1 LSKGFQSLRC
11 SKKRTRFSARGTS
24 NERLRSTPSNFGF
37 KLAFGDKADPP
48 NYVGFQRDAVE
59 LHMQFQFEHE
69 MGTIRLRFL
78 VEDPDALF
86 SEYRQRGVECNPNSV
101 HDTSWGTREFAL
113 YDLDRNALTF
123 YRDLTSAEKEG
134 RCGASLSSGR
144 GPHGEH
150 EERGGKTSRP

>member
-1 LSKGFQSLRC
+1 MFKEIHPILGTRDIQRAIEFYTQQLGFQ
-11 SKKRTRFSARGTS
+11 
-24 NERLRSTPSNFGF
+24 
-37 KLAFGDKADPP
+37 LAFRDKTDPP
-48 NYVGFQRDAVE
+48 NYVGFRRDAVE

-86 SEYRQRGVECNPNSV
+86 NEYRQRAVECTPNSV

-123 YRDLTSAEKEG
+123 YRDLTTAEKE
-134 RCGASLSSGR
+134 RQ
-144 GPHGEH
+144 PW
-150 EERGGKTSRP
+150 